1 MRQPAMS
8 GVKARYPP
16 AMHNDSADIAH
27 RLAELRIE
35 HRDLDL
41 AIGRMQAAS
50 EVDDLA
56 LRRLKK
62 RKLMLKDWIAKLESL
77 LIPDA
82 PA

>member
-1 MRQPAMS
+1 MPI
-8 GVKARYPP
+8 
-16 AMHNDSADIAH
+16 DSADIAQ

-41 AIGRMQAAS
+41 AIGRLQTAGDGD
-50 EVDDLA
+50 ELA

-62 RKLMLKDWIAKLESL
+62 RKLMLKDWIAKLESM
-77 LIPDA
+77 LIPDT

>member
-1 MRQPAMS
+1 MPI
-8 GVKARYPP
+8 
-16 AMHNDSADIAH
+16 DSADIAY

-41 AIGRMQAAS
+41 AIVRMQVAS

-62 RKLMLKDWIAKLESL
+62 RKLMLKDWISRLESM
-77 LIPDA
+77 LIPDT

>member
-1 MRQPAMS
+1 MPI
-8 GVKARYPP
+8 
-16 AMHNDSADIAH
+16 DSADIAS

-62 RKLMLKDWIAKLESL
+62 RKLMLKDWIAKLESM
-77 LIPDA
+77 LIPDT